1 MSASCLTLP
10 PHRVPDPLA
19 SAADDELRAHVER
32 ALAAHYELD
41 CEIGRGGMGIVYR
54 AKDRRLKRQVA
65 IKLLPPELAF
75 RSEIKSRFLREA
87 ETAAQLSHPNIVP
100 IYTVDEQEGLVF
112 FVMAYISG
120 DNLAKRL
127 HERGVLTIDETR
139 RVLREVADALAY
151 AHERGV
157 VHRDIKPDN
166 ILLEQAS
173 GRPLVTDFG
182 IARAMDSEGD
192 SRLTATGMA
201 IGTPAYM
208 SPEQAAGEREI
219 DGRSDLYSLGILGYQ
234 MLTGEP
240 PFVASSTPAMLVKH
254 ISERPIPVE
263 QRRTDV
269 PEDLART
276 VMMLLEKE
284 PDNRFPNAV
293 ALVSAL
299 DSRTVPQTKSR
310 SATSAQRDVG
320 GSPSRNDPGSDY
332 ARRLEQD
339 IGSRASGFASRP
351 SGQGSSFDAGYGSPQ
366 QSYPLQGRQPGDAV
380 RSNDGGPTVDEL
392 RRWENPHVVAFRRK
406 VAPYLFVNGVVLLFS
421 IFGHN
426 GFFPITVLWSIIIA
440 FQYAK
445 LWSEGYDW
453 RDVFRQPRDREL
465 MEVVE
470 EFFEYVRAMF
480 NPISRARLREQRA
493 ERRALARSGAP
504 ALPSGM
510 DASPPASYAA
520 AALSGPSGDR
530 ARQAVADRDEVIRR
544 LNALPK
550 AERERFAD
558 VARSASALADRVGAL
573 ALSLEDLSRHDVAG
587 SREVLEREIQTLE
600 NAANPLERGSE
611 DRVRRLAYLKR
622 QRRALVDA
630 DKKRQS
636 VAEKL
641 ETCALA
647 LQSMRYDMMRL
658 SASPQMH
665 QHITSLANKALSLAE
680 NVDEAVYV
688 ADEMGRLGSART
700 SGARRAT

>member
-1 MSASCLTLP
+1 MSASCLPLP
-10 PHRVPDPLA
+10 TRRVPDPLA

-54 AKDRRLKRQVA
+54 AKDKRLKRQVA

-100 IYTVDEQEGLVF
+100 IYTVDEQEQLVF

-127 HERGVLTIDETR
+127 HERGVLTTDETR

-151 AHERGV
+151 AHDRGV

-166 ILLEQAS
+166 ILLDAVS
-173 GRPLVTDFG
+173 GRPMVTDFG

-240 PFVASSTPAMLVKH
+240 PFVAASTPAMLVKH

-263 QRRTDV
+263 QRRSDV
-269 PEDLART
+269 PTDLARS
-276 VMMLLEKE
+276 VMMLLEKD
-284 PDNRFPNAV
+284 PANRFPTAS
-293 ALVSAL
+293 ALVAAL
-299 DSRTVPQTKSR
+299 DAREAPAAR
-310 SATSAQRDVG
+310 ASAQTGRMSSEGAPPPRSSDPAGDYARGLKQDIVDRASG
-320 GSPSRNDPGSDY
+320 YGGAYGQSYGASPNVPYPMQFPDGGQRHAAVGSPS
-332 ARRLEQD
+332 A
-339 IGSRASGFASRP
+339 
-351 SGQGSSFDAGYGSPQ
+351 
-366 QSYPLQGRQPGDAV
+366 
-380 RSNDGGPTVDEL
+380 DEL
-392 RRWENPHVVAFRRK
+392 RRWENPHVVKFRRK
-406 VAPYLFVNGVVLLFS
+406 IAPYLFVNGVILLFS
-421 IFGHN
+421 IFGQSS
-426 GFFPITVLWSIIIA
+426 FFPITVLWSIIIA

-445 LWSEGYDW
+445 LWSEGFDW

-465 MEVVE
+465 IEVFE
-470 EFFEYVRAMF
+470 EAMEYVRAMF
-480 NPISRARLREQRA
+480 NPVARAQLRARRD
-493 ERRALARSGAP
+493 ERRAVARMGGPP

-510 DASPPASYAA
+510 EASQPASYAA
-520 AALSGPSGDR
+520 AGLSGQSGDR
-530 ARQAVADRDEVIRR
+530 ARQAISDRDEIIRR
-544 LNALPK
+544 VNALPK
-550 AERERFAD
+550 GDRERFSD
-558 VARSASALADRVGAL
+558 VARSATALADRIAAL
-573 ALSLEDLSRHDVAG
+573 ALSLEDLSRHDVTS
-587 SREVLEREIQTLE
+587 SREVLEREITALE
-600 NAANPLERGSE
+600 GAANPLERGSE

-630 DKKRQS
+630 TKKKEA
-636 VAEKL
+636 VAAKL
-641 ETCALA
+641 ETCSLA
-647 LQSMRYDMMRL
+647 LQNMRYDLMRL

-665 QHITSLANKALSLAE
+665 QHITSLALQALNLAE

-688 ADEMGRLGSART
+688 ADEMGRVGGRRST
-700 SGARRAT
+700 GAKRASERG

>member
-1 MSASCLTLP
+1 
-10 PHRVPDPLA
+10 
-19 SAADDELRAHVER
+19 
-32 ALAAHYELD
+32 
-41 CEIGRGGMGIVYR
+41 MGIVYR

-112 FVMAYISG
+112 FVMAYVSG

-127 HERGVLTIDETR
+127 HERGVLTVDETR
-139 RVLREVADALAY
+139 KVLREVADALAY
-151 AHERGV
+151 AHDRGV

-166 ILLEQAS
+166 ILLDQTS

-240 PFVASSTPAMLVKH
+240 PFVAGSTPAMLVKH

-269 PEDLART
+269 PSDLART
-276 VMMLLEKE
+276 VMMLLEKD
-284 PDNRFPNAV
+284 PAHRFPTAA
-293 ALVSAL
+293 ALVAAL
-299 DSRTVPQTKSR
+299 DSGVVPPSR
-310 SATSAQRDVG
+310 SSGTRPRVDEGNAQRG
-320 GSPSRNDPGSDY
+320 REPAAQYG
-332 ARRLEQD
+332 RRAEQD
-339 IGSRASGFASRP
+339 VDSRGQAARP
-351 SGQGSSFDAGYGSPQ
+351 SGQEAGYAYPPPP
-366 QSYPLQGRQPGDAV
+366 YPLRGRLESDALRPSGDA
-380 RSNDGGPTVDEL
+380 PTVDEL
-392 RRWENPHVVAFRRK
+392 RRWENPHVVTFRRK
-406 VAPYLFVNGVVLLFS
+406 IAPYLFVNGVILLFS
-421 IFGHN
+421 IFGERD
-426 GFFPITVLWSIIIA
+426 FFFVTVLWSIIIA

-445 LWSEGYDW
+445 LWSEGFDW

-465 MEVVE
+465 MEVME
-470 EFFEYVRAMF
+470 EFVEYVRAMF
-480 NPISRARLREQRA
+480 NPTARAKLREQRA
-493 ERRALARSGAP
+493 ERRALARSGTP

-510 DASPPASYAA
+510 DASPPAHYAA
-520 AALSGPSGDR
+520 AALDGQAGDR
-530 ARQAVADRDEVIRR
+530 ARQAIADRDEVIRR
-544 LNALPK
+544 LNTLPK

-573 ALSLEDLSRHDVAG
+573 ALSLEELSRHDVAG
-587 SREVLEREIQTLE
+587 SREVLEREISTLE
-600 NAANPLERGSE
+600 SAANPLERGSE
-611 DRVRRLAYLKR
+611 ERVRRLAYLKR

-630 DKKRQS
+630 EKKRGV

-647 LQSMRYDMMRL
+647 LQNMRYDMMRL
-658 SASPQMH
+658 NASPQMH
-665 QHITSLANKALSLAE
+665 QHITSLANKALSIAE
-680 NVDEAVYV
+680 NVDEAMHV
-688 ADEMGRLGSART
+688 ADEMGRVGSARG